1 MTDVIGG
8 AAFNEALETAK
19 KAKNKKYDDPD
30 FRPNNDHLCA
40 DAKAYKE
47 FFYRFTW
54 KRLADVYKKK
64 KPVIFDSKIEPADIQ
79 QGALGDC
86 YFLSALS
93 VMAEKPDRIRK
104 LFLSDEIN
112 EAGVYGVRI
121 TKNGI
126 YQEVVLD
133 DHVPVY
139 KDKPAFSNTKG
150 VELWVVLLEKAWA
163 KVHGSYER
171 IEAGQAH
178 LTMRDLTGAP
188 AYEYFIE
195 NTPGMFDLILA
206 ADKKDYIIT
215 SGCNADNEAEVAKLK
230 AKGLVGEH
238 SYGIIKAA
246 RVIDKEGKT
255 VDLCQL
261 RNPWGNFEWTGRW
274 SDNSTEWTEDLRKEL
289 GVVSADDGLFWM
301 DFEDLNDFFPR
312 VQICKYEDSF
322 KFSHCKQK
330 GTYGCFT
337 FNVAEEGMYTFSVS
351 QFGERMVPRGEKY
364 YYSDVR
370 FFLLKLGQGDD
381 AKPDNKDKVKYIDAK
396 KSYYERDLYIE
407 CEKLAEVNYCIV
419 CEVDWVEDS
428 RQADRTY
435 AITCYGQSEVDIKDS
450 SMEFTRADV
459 IRATLSSMLRDG
471 TVQALTQGLPGN
483 EAPGVEITEFRT
495 DFAYA
500 MYRIENKEA
509 ELSYV
514 ETAEFLK
521 LDKVKLLG
529 PENGSKYQIKV
540 NPGETRDI
548 VVRFGCNGFN
558 IQKTYSYILVKS
570 DEALYTQCLEDG
582 QRQERG
588 AGIALH
594 ILQHQ
599 AGVLMVY

>member
-1 MTDVIGG
+1 M
-8 AAFNEALETAK
+8 
-19 KAKNKKYDDPD
+19 
-30 FRPNNDHLCA
+30 
-40 DAKAYKE
+40 
-47 FFYRFTW
+47 
-54 KRLADVYKKK
+54 ADVYKKK

-93 VMAEKPDRIRK
+93 VMAEKPERIRK
-104 LFLSDEIN
+104 LFLSDQIN
-112 EAGVYGVRI
+112 EAGVYGVRM
-121 TKNGI
+121 TKNGVT
-126 YQEVVLD
+126 QDVVVD
-133 DHVPVY
+133 DFVPVY

-215 SGCNADNEAEVAKLK
+215 SGCNADSEAEVAKLK

-246 RVIDKEGKT
+246 RVKDKDGKT

-261 RNPWGNFEWTGRW
+261 RNPWGNFEWSGRW
-274 SDNSTEWTEDLRKEL
+274 SDNSAEWTDELRKEL
-289 GVVSADDGLFWM
+289 GVVRADDGLFWM

-322 KFSHCKQK
+322 KFSACQQK

-337 FNVAEEGMYTFSVS
+337 FNVAEEGMYTFAVS

-364 YYSDVR
+364 FYSDVR

-407 CEKLAEVNYCIV
+407 CEKLAAGNYCIV

-435 AITCYGQSEVDIKDS
+435 AITCYG
-450 SMEFTRADV
+450 
-459 IRATLSSMLRDG
+459 
-471 TVQALTQGLPGN
+471 
-483 EAPGVEITEFRT
+483 
-495 DFAYA
+495 
-500 MYRIENKEA
+500 
-509 ELSYV
+509 
-514 ETAEFLK
+514 
-521 LDKVKLLG
+521 
-529 PENGSKYQIKV
+529 
-540 NPGETRDI
+540 
-548 VVRFGCNGFN
+548 
-558 IQKTYSYILVKS
+558 
-570 DEALYTQCLEDG
+570 
-582 QRQERG
+582 
-588 AGIALH
+588 
-594 ILQHQ
+594 
-599 AGVLMVY
+599 